1 MAIMGVREYARHR
14 STGHSTVQKAI
25 DSGRI
30 STLPNGK
37 IDSDVADREWRENT
51 EVRPKGS
58 TRKRQPPDGGQDA
71 VIAAGYT
78 KSRAVREFFLARL
91 AEIEYKEKNGSLI
104 SKDEVKIAT
113 FNEHRAMRDAML
125 NLPDRLAAML
135 AAETDEAKVYKIL
148 LDEIR
153 KGLNDYADSPI
164 GQ

>member
-58 TRKRQPPDGGQDA
+58 TRKRQPSSDGGQDEFHR
-71 VIAAGYT
+71 VGIREVAG
-78 KSRAVREFFLARL
+78 
-91 AEIEYKEKNGSLI
+91 GSGVL
-104 SKDEVKIAT
+104 
-113 FNEHRAMRDAML
+113 
-125 NLPDRLAAML
+125 
-135 AAETDEAKVYKIL
+135 
-148 LDEIR
+148 
-153 KGLNDYADSPI
+153 
-164 GQ
+164 